1 MSYVPI
7 YDPELRTLCFSFHAL
22 CWEILLENVPEGLSD
37 ITRFATGFFQTLL
50 CTTWGKYR
58 FISPGHDYG
67 GAARFRKVVG
77 NPNRSMMD
85 QGFAFL
91 LAHPSRYRDVSEILC
106 SFPQNARLRIY
117 PPAGIPLRSY
127 CSTHDIL
134 SFLPSEVLFMILALL
149 HSTDVQKLRLAS
161 KYVASKTDPA
171 SLPQSFWRSRFRA
184 DFEMGFALPID
195 TSANQNWRAAYFL
208 LKNALS
214 DNSGSARTRNR
225 CRIWRLVGLNS
236 HLLAQHMTMDG
247 PHGHPVIG
255 NSSTSPGADTFAHD
269 WPSGAIIRTESFVDD
284 RGLLRSG
291 SRRLHDRGIILPFD
305 KSAMTG
311 ILVYTVS
318 FNDEKFISGLQFQL
332 VDPSIHTSTAFTL
345 GFISTASHLVKVAPS
360 SCVTGLEIAA
370 CVRGITGIR
379 VVLENYCYECRP
391 PWVGNIGSGDADI
404 AFGSLEFGRKAA
416 QQTRLV
422 ATFDVSSSFI
432 HQAVLLLT
440 FENARHSK

>member
-1 MSYVPI
+1 
-7 YDPELRTLCFSFHAL
+7 
-22 CWEILLENVPEGLSD
+22 
-37 ITRFATGFFQTLL
+37 
-50 CTTWGKYR
+50 
-58 FISPGHDYG
+58 
-67 GAARFRKVVG
+67 
-77 NPNRSMMD
+77 
-85 QGFAFL
+85 
-91 LAHPSRYRDVSEILC
+91 
-106 SFPQNARLRIY
+106 
-117 PPAGIPLRSY
+117 
-127 CSTHDIL
+127 
-134 SFLPSEVLFMILALL
+134 MILALL